1 MGFGYVKCK
10 VLHIMSLGQ
19 PWLASH
25 LEGLGEATALLIC
38 ALYQRS
44 HPDLIAN
51 EVAQY
56 VSAGRV
62 ETSRVYIRRAQQRAI
77 WLNSK
82 KTAHTFITIYNK
94 LRTMPCR
101 SCGSREERCHSE
113 GSSQQTNP
121 QRMNGRRQSL
131 SVPWNIPAGS
141 QRSCRTSRRPPA
153 MKETLSTDIAS
164 QSLRM
169 AMHLLLLSLRENRRF
184 GSANAVALL
193 PRRQNTGEA

>member
-44 HPDLIAN
+44 HPDLVEN

-82 KTAHTFITIYNK
+82 KTAHT
-94 LRTMPCR
+94 L
-101 SCGSREERCHSE
+101 
-113 GSSQQTNP
+113 
-121 QRMNGRRQSL
+121 SL
-131 SVPWNIPAGS
+131 SIINCARCCAEVVEAVKKDATAKD
-141 QRSCRTSRRPPA
+141 R
-153 MKETLSTDIAS
+153 AS
-164 QSLRM
+164 KQIR
-169 AMHLLLLSLRENRRF
+169 
-184 GSANAVALL
+184 GV
-193 PRRQNTGEA
+193 